1 MDEAMLFEAI
11 HTITVPGYC
20 KRVRA
25 QVGVAPHEMPH
36 TYMCSLLTR
45 ARRVQFIQRLR
56 AEDERSIE
64 IQMESVAEDSELSLG
79 LDETTDTT
87 LDRPPA
93 PQGQQ
98 QPAAPQTSS
107 AKES

>member
-25 QVGVAPHEMPH
+25 HVGVAPHEMPH
-36 TYMCSLLTR
+36 TCVLTAR

-98 QPAAPQTSS
+98 QPQTSS

>member
-25 QVGVAPHEMPH
+25 PRWRRATRNAAHVHV
-36 TYMCSLLTR
+36 LTR

-93 PQGQQ
+93 PQGEQ
-98 QPAAPQTSS
+98 QPAPPQTSS